1 MPNPAWHWKHTVW
14 LLFEEK
20 LSACLFPCQTP
31 SALQRLVWAMD
42 HHLAGFCSVHGSVT
56 HSAGHK
62 KKPTHVLELQLP
74 KYLRVF
80 QQFYMLLNYNKCK
93 LLLCFRANEQR
104 ENPFTS
110 ATLEPIFTI
119 SWAVFKPHPALPRS
133 SISILL
139 RPSRQNKVLQA
150 SVPGFLKNYW
160 LLTAQPQGHH
170 LTSLTL
176 SFHSAKLFLFCT
188 NTLPALGFSY
198 LNSFLAA
205 HMHCIWL
212 VLLLGFGKT

>member
-1 MPNPAWHWKHTVW
+1 MALETHCMTLIWGKAVSLSLPLSNSICSTEISLGYGSPFGRVLFCAW
-14 LLFEEK
+14 
-20 LSACLFPCQTP
+20 LSNTQCRAQ
-31 SALQRLVWAMD
+31 
-42 HHLAGFCSVHGSVT
+42 
-56 HSAGHK
+56 

-110 ATLEPIFTI
+110 AILEPIFTI

-133 SISILL
+133 SISTLWW
-139 RPSRQNKVLQA
+139 PSRQNKVLQA
-150 SVPGFLKNYW
+150 SVLGFLKNYW